1 MTHFCEVHGPKSI
14 LCTQVLP
21 LECALCLPPC
31 PILRSQSSDESFTTQ
46 VHDGSNDDDSFR
58 PPQLRQT
65 DTNITLPT
73 DFSGASTNVDSEPSS
88 PTLERHPLY
97 PNLSHQFGPQFKYG
111 RAQGE
116 TCASCSFTVPKAIA
130 EKLPQGAPG
139 CLQSDG
145 KRQNGAPVLR
155 SREFVCLGKDRDG
168 QSDTTKSQHSS
179 SYGSKSSSLRS
190 RHPANCHDHRLT
202 YLTAKAP
209 ENATHYST
217 LRASVIRTLSCE
229 ILPRGMSD
237 GRLYFGDSTAG
248 YTIAYVFRL
257 SDPKAR
263 GRRRAYAFVALA
275 GKDAGRASKSAPMV
289 WEAFAAVAKGI
300 EEKAQ
305 RFQESVKLSE
315 SSSDGK
321 DYTPVTSFLTQ
332 RVTDPDGHPRGTRQV
347 PPRSLAEIVGDEH
360 IFTYLHQYFIAVLRC
375 LGDRFGGLPL
385 ADTKSIVGE
394 DDGLPCTLHA
404 ELAKVR
410 VDNDTTPTPDTK
422 HRDQIEAAKA
432 RMNRCVKRN
441 EKCAPI
447 AVSVQATRQVVV

>member
-1 MTHFCEVHGPKSI
+1 
-14 LCTQVLP
+14 
-21 LECALCLPPC
+21 
-31 PILRSQSSDESFTTQ
+31 
-46 VHDGSNDDDSFR
+46 
-58 PPQLRQT
+58 
-65 DTNITLPT
+65 
-73 DFSGASTNVDSEPSS
+73 
-88 PTLERHPLY
+88 
-97 PNLSHQFGPQFKYG
+97 
-111 RAQGE
+111 
-116 TCASCSFTVPKAIA
+116 
-130 EKLPQGAPG
+130 
-139 CLQSDG
+139 
-145 KRQNGAPVLR
+145 
-155 SREFVCLGKDRDG
+155 
-168 QSDTTKSQHSS
+168 
-179 SYGSKSSSLRS
+179 
-190 RHPANCHDHRLT
+190 
-202 YLTAKAP
+202 
-209 ENATHYST
+209 
-217 LRASVIRTLSCE
+217 
-229 ILPRGMSD
+229 
-237 GRLYFGDSTAG
+237 LYFGDSTAG